1 MPSVR
6 ARPPESRI
14 ALVRRARRMGRILG
28 DLYPDAH
35 CELDF
40 DGPYQLLVATILSA
54 QCTDAR
60 VNLVTPSVFAK
71 YPDAA
76 DLQVMRVVAE
86 IDEILARKSE
96 NGESFEEW
104 FWTNEGF
111 LRHPVWG
118 EIRELSRAFLVR

>member
-1 MPSVR
+1 MFNLLPKDAVFFDLFEKL
-6 ARPPESRI
+6 AQH
-14 ALVRRARRMGRILG
+14 ALTAANYLAEM
-28 DLYPDAH
+28 A
-35 CELDF
+35 
-40 DGPYQLLVATILSA
+40 
-54 QCTDAR
+54 
-60 VNLVTPSVFAK
+60 AK

>member
-1 MPSVR
+1 MVNGIQEQDLWWFRELYSVL
-6 ARPPESRI
+6 AAFADEPANTI
-14 ALVRRARRMGRILG
+14 GRIG
-28 DLYPDAH
+28 DGRICIPDDQAIH
-35 CELDF
+35 LNHFRRCVL
-40 DGPYQLLVATILSA
+40 
-54 QCTDAR
+54 
-60 VNLVTPSVFAK
+60 AK